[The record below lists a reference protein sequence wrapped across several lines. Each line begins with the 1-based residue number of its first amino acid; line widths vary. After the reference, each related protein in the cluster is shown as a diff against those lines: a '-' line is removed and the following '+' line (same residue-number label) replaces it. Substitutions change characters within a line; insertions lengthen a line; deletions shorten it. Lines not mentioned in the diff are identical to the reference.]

1 MITVGSLILTN
12 FYYISLLL
20 FFTSPLIRA
29 LYLITAA
36 PNSKTFKT
44 ASTTIYLLLCNLW

>member
-20 FFTSPLIRA
+20 FLAPIRA

-36 PNSKTFKT
+36 PNSKTLKT
-44 ASTTIYLLLCNLW
+44 ASTTIYLLLYNLW